1 MTIRIA
7 IALCIVVALMVA
19 GQMLFKASALAL
31 NGEGTILS
39 WKVATRLVP
48 ALAMHALATLA
59 WVWLLQ
65 FIDLGR
71 AYPFTAMAYV
81 LVPLVSMWVF
91 GEVQGWRYYIGV
103 VLICTGVI
111 VTATAPSSGEG
122 SRVVPTGS

>member
-1 MTIRIA
+1 LTLRIA
-7 IALCIVVALMVA
+7 IALCLVVALMVA
-19 GQMLFKASALAL
+19 GQMLFKASALAM

-39 WKVATRLVP
+39 WKVAARLVP

-91 GEVQGWRYYIGV
+91 GEVQGWRYYVGV
-103 VLICTGVI
+103 ILICTGVI
-111 VTATAPSSGEG
+111 VTATSPASEAGP
-122 SRVVPTGS
+122 RVVRTGS

>member
-1 MTIRIA
+1 MTVRIA
-7 IALCIVVALMVA
+7 IALCLVVALMVA
-19 GQMLFKASALAL
+19 GQLLFKASALAL

-111 VTATAPSSGEG
+111 VTATAPSGGEG
-122 SRVVPTGS
+122 TRVVPTGS

>member
-1 MTIRIA
+1 MTLRIA
-7 IALCIVVALMVA
+7 IALCLVVALMVA
-19 GQMLFKASALAL
+19 GQILFKASALAMSS
-31 NGEGTILS
+31 EGTFLS

-48 ALAMHALATLA
+48 ALAMHAFATLA

-81 LVPLVSMWVF
+81 LVPLLSMWMF

-111 VTATAPSSGEG
+111 VTATAPAVGERT
-122 SRVVPTGS
+122 RVVPTGS